1 MTKKLL
7 IISYYWPPGSGP
19 GVQRWLKFVKYLHQL
34 GHTCTIVTVRN
45 GSYPSF
51 DSTLENEIPSNC
63 NVLKTRTIEP
73 FTLFN
78 ILQGKKGKQMQVAM
92 ADLKGE
98 KTKFKKIANLIR
110 ANLFIPD
117 ARKGWNYFAYREAS
131 KFLKNNAADVI
142 ITSGPPHSTHLVGL
156 KLQKKFNIK
165 WVADF
170 RDPWTEIS
178 YNSLLMRSN
187 RSIRKDKM
195 LETQVLEKASQVL
208 VVSEEMKRSFANRCN
223 QINVLHNGYDESDF
237 EEQNNPQNPQ
247 FTITY
252 TGNFKNN
259 QNINL
264 WWECLKK
271 MNLLKK
277 NIVFQIIGNIAPLI
291 EESIEQ
297 KDISM
302 VVQKVSF
309 VPHLEAI
316 KFMQQADLL
325 FLPIPKV
332 ENNLGIL
339 TGKIF
344 EYLASKTPILAM
356 GPENGDASKILSK
369 LHREPMIGYNDRQKL
384 EKTLN
389 DHYDKWYNNT
399 DTKIKSNLHN
409 TFNRKNL
416 TLKLIDI
423 ING

>member
-1 MTKKLL
+1 
-7 IISYYWPPGSGP
+7 
-19 GVQRWLKFVKYLHQL
+19 
-34 GHTCTIVTVRN
+34 
-45 GSYPSF
+45 
-51 DSTLENEIPSNC
+51 
-63 NVLKTRTIEP
+63 
-73 FTLFN
+73 
-78 ILQGKKGKQMQVAM
+78 
-92 ADLKGE
+92 
-98 KTKFKKIANLIR
+98 
-110 ANLFIPD
+110 
-117 ARKGWNYFAYREAS
+117 
-131 KFLKNNAADVI
+131 
-142 ITSGPPHSTHLVGL
+142 
-156 KLQKKFNIK
+156 
-165 WVADF
+165 
-170 RDPWTEIS
+170 
-178 YNSLLMRSN
+178 MRSN

-252 TGNFKNN
+252 SGNFKNN

>member
-1 MTKKLL
+1 
-7 IISYYWPPGSGP
+7 
-19 GVQRWLKFVKYLHQL
+19 
-34 GHTCTIVTVRN
+34 VTVRN

-165 WVADF
+165 WLADF